1 MRSVTPN
8 TLTQTAFEA
17 VMDMIKRGD
26 LPDGAVVSEREI
38 ATTLGVSR
46 TPLREALGRLE
57 GLNYLRRSGRTLLVK
72 GVDFSDA
79 LEIMSVRRVLEG
91 EAARIAARRMDRAEI
106 EAIRADVL
114 SMAHE
119 GDVDSARHW
128 EVDDAL
134 HLGIA
139 RSSGNKLIISLV
151 SDLRV
156 RTRMFNK
163 DRLPTRF
170 EPGKQEH
177 LEILDAIEA
186 GDEAT
191 ASERMMAHIANARE
205 AILRAAQA

>member
-1 MRSVTPN
+1 MT
-8 TLTQTAFEA
+8 
-17 VMDMIKRGD
+17 
-26 LPDGAVVSEREI
+26 
-38 ATTLGVSR
+38 GVSNFINIGER
-46 TPLREALGRLE
+46 TNVTGSARFKKLIME
-57 GLNYLRRSGRTLLVK
+57 GDYPA
-72 GVDFSDA
+72 A
-79 LEIMSVRRVLEG
+79 LEV
-91 EAARIAARRMDRAEI
+91 
-106 EAIRADVL
+106 
-114 SMAHE
+114 
-119 GDVDSARHW
+119 ARHW